1 MLLKVDDVNMMLD
14 TYRATGSIKCAAR
27 TVGISE
33 YRARRIII
41 SAGMRTRYND
51 EIAEESARGL
61 TVEEIARKHGVSVKA
76 IRAHLPYTRGA
87 YNVEPRSANAQRIAE
102 RRARKREEQK

>member
-1 MLLKVDDVNMMLD
+1 MIKEIMNACNFTLVTYGPHAGKVKI
-14 TYRATGSIKCAAR
+14 TAKP
-27 TVGISE
+27 
-33 YRARRIII
+33 
-41 SAGMRTRYND
+41 SAEGKRVYD

-102 RRARKREEQK
+102 RRARKREDAK